1 MQAPPATLRRRIGS
15 AEATAATSSSW
26 CDAVSLTGL
35 VTTPIPEE
43 AAEEAEDETPD
54 DGQPWRPSRRV
65 LSVVAVVL
73 VALVIM
79 NWVGGTMA
87 PTLVDT
93 HPAVLLALNSGNRHL
108 ILTTNYL
115 DAWSYYGI
123 GMARLLVPDPLFFL
137 LGHWYGD
144 AAVTWMERRT
154 QTWGDMLRALE
165 RFFGKAAYPLVF
177 LMPNNPIC
185 LFAGASG
192 MPLRAFFLVNISG
205 TIARLYVFRRF
216 GEAFQ
221 DPIDDFVGWIG
232 DHRTPL
238 LVASLALGL
247 LSVALEAKKGETEV
261 TSLAKLEDELEDA
274 ERELE
279 EERRQAD

>member
-1 MQAPPATLRRRIGS
+1 
-15 AEATAATSSSW
+15 
-26 CDAVSLTGL
+26 

-43 AAEEAEDETPD
+43 AAEDETSPSDPD
-54 DGQPWRPSRRV
+54 EGGSATPDGDDSERSGRPSRPV
-65 LSVVAVVL
+65 LTAVGAVL
-73 VALVIM
+73 VTLVIM

-115 DAWSYYGI
+115 DAWTYYGI
-123 GMARLLVPDPLFFL
+123 GMARLFVSDPLFFL

-154 QTWGDMLRALE
+154 QTWGDMLRTLE

-185 LFAGASG
+185 LFAGAAG
-192 MPLRAFFLVNISG
+192 MPLRAFLALNVTG
-205 TIARLYVFRRF
+205 TVARLYVFRRF
-216 GEAFQ
+216 GERFQ

-232 DHRTPL
+232 DHRLPL
-238 LVASLALGL
+238 LIASVALGL
-247 LSVALEAKKGETEV
+247 LSVALEAKRGETEV
-261 TSLAKLEDELEDA
+261 TSLARLDEELEDA
-274 ERELE
+274 EREV
-279 EERRQAD
+279 EERRQDPS

>member
-1 MQAPPATLRRRIGS
+1 VPP
-15 AEATAATSSSW
+15 SSYR
-26 CDAVSLTGL
+26 CDAISLTRL

-43 AAEEAEDETPD
+43 AAEDAEAETADEAE
-54 DGQPWRPSRRV
+54 PWRPSRRS

-73 VALVIM
+73 IALVIM
-79 NWVGGTMA
+79 NWIGGTMA

-115 DAWSYYGI
+115 DWWSYYGL

-154 QTWGDMLRALE
+154 QTWGDMLRMLE

-185 LFAGASG
+185 LFAGAAG
-192 MPLRAFFLVNISG
+192 MPLRAFFAINISG

-232 DHRTPL
+232 DHRMPL
-238 LVASLALGL
+238 LVASLGLGL
-247 LSVALEAKKGETEV
+247 VSVALEAKKGETEV
-261 TSLAKLEDELEDA
+261 TSLANLDEELESA
-274 ERELE
+274 ERELVDRKLE
-279 EERRQAD
+279 DGRQAD